1 MPDTIH
7 GMVRWKALAGI
18 LVTIFAILF
27 NYSYQSSSY
36 FTVRMEKLEDK
47 IVAPKEWDQAEK
59 YRSQFLSEYR
69 EDQKTQNLLLRE
81 LLQKITHLET
91 RNISRSKNR

>member
-27 NYSYQSSSY
+27 TYSYQSSSH

-47 IVAPKEWDQAEK
+47 MVTRKEWDQAEK
-59 YRSQFLSEYR
+59 YRSQFLAEYR
-69 EDQKTQNLLLRE
+69 EDQKTQNE
-81 LLQKITHLET
+81 LLKELLEKITHIET
-91 RNISRSKNR
+91 RNIYKSGK